1 MQCLTVI
8 RNTAESAV
16 SCRKTCEWLI
26 TETLFFFC
34 PLLFCARNPSLRGEK
49 SPWSQSSAA
58 WWHDTPSLS
67 HPSSSWTWSVEM
79 MKWTHR
85 RRCHWSN
92 SQRVSCTMSSAFLA
106 GWWKMAGIKVG
117 STVWCSL
124 VVPCW
129 VLSHWSSPEAEGRS
143 RVLELQSSTAQISE
157 MCKATMTFSL
167 LWIIYEQTV
176 FN

>member
-58 WWHDTPSLS
+58 WWHVTPSLS

-124 VVPCW
+124 VVLCW
-129 VLSHWSSPEAEGRS
+129 VSA
-143 RVLELQSSTAQISE
+143 
-157 MCKATMTFSL
+157 L
-167 LWIIYEQTV
+167 LLVITWGWGQKQGVRAAIIYCSDIRNVQGNDDFLPPV
-176 FN
+176 NYLWANSF